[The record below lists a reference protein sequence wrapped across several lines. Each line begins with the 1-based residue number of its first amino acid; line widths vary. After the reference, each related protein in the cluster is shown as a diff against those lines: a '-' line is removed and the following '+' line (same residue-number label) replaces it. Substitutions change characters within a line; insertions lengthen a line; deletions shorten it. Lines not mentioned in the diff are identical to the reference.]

1 MSGRMASKTWRKMWR
16 MLAVACV
23 AWSGLATSAALAA
36 DCAEEKDKAA
46 NTMSETVYHG
56 VEEATKLMAAKQ
68 YGEAIEKLT
77 KLGETGSDYEKA
89 IVYYNLGFA
98 HSSKNDYGNA
108 AKAFAKAVALKVL
121 PLQQQEQ
128 LQYNLGQLYIVAGQH
143 EEGIK
148 VLQEYIS
155 GSCRPIPAEAHVFLA
170 NALVERKRYAEALPQ
185 IDLAISKAKAP
196 NQSWYEMKLAVG
208 YEMKDFKSCAQTLVQ
223 LIGLAPAKPDYWK
236 QLSSM
241 FFEMKSDLDAVAV
254 LSVAERQGFIDKPNE
269 RKNLYNVYMMLELP
283 YKAGLMLQDS
293 LDKGKVPADEANLE
307 SVADAWINA
316 RESARAEATL
326 KKLASMSERGVYFYK
341 LGAMYGDNEQWKE
354 SREALQKAVQKGGLK
369 RPGEAWMRLAMA
381 EYSLKNTSGAIAALQ
396 KAITFDE
403 TRKSAGEWLRHLNGQ
418 VTASTGS

>member
-1 MSGRMASKTWRKMWR
+1 
-16 MLAVACV
+16 
-23 AWSGLATSAALAA
+23 
-36 DCAEEKDKAA
+36 
-46 NTMSETVYHG
+46 
-56 VEEATKLMAAKQ
+56 
-68 YGEAIEKLT
+68 
-77 KLGETGSDYEKA
+77 
-89 IVYYNLGFA
+89 
-98 HSSKNDYGNA
+98 
-108 AKAFAKAVALKVL
+108 
-121 PLQQQEQ
+121 
-128 LQYNLGQLYIVAGQH
+128 
-143 EEGIK
+143 
-148 VLQEYIS
+148 
-155 GSCRPIPAEAHVFLA
+155 
-170 NALVERKRYAEALPQ
+170 
-185 IDLAISKAKAP
+185 
-196 NQSWYEMKLAVG
+196 
-208 YEMKDFKSCAQTLVQ
+208 VQ

-369 RPGEAWMRLAMA
+369 RPGEAYMRLAMA